1 MDSKYIVET
10 VFLRTSLGIRK
21 DRSEFTF
28 RNSSGEYIL
37 GVSAV
42 DGVIHISDEQNRKS
56 DSAHTHTKIKVKPQS
71 IRYQQIREMVV
82 TDWLTKRTDLCNMI
96 SKK

>member
-1 MDSKYIVET
+1 MLGFGFSVLLYSHIYTVDSKYIVET

-42 DGVIHISDEQNRKS
+42 DGVIHISDEQNRKA
-56 DSAHTHTKIKVKPQS
+56 DSAHTH
-71 IRYQQIREMVV
+71 
-82 TDWLTKRTDLCNMI
+82 
-96 SKK
+96 